1 MSYRKGSLRWFAGLF
16 IPVIMLSAC
25 GLGSVSRARVT
36 PQSPSSMVIFA
47 TLSRNYTGPHGVLN
61 IYVDASGFQNV
72 LTLTPPSGKEETGLT
87 ATLWLVIVDRPE
99 TYTSFQVQSGQT
111 ISFEGYDI
119 EILRIAEYD
128 RGAYFVD
135 VEVSEAE

>member
-1 MSYRKGSLRWFAGLF
+1 MDYQKRSLRWFSGFF
-16 IPVIMLSAC
+16 IPIILLSSC
-25 GLGSVSRARVT
+25 GIGNVSLANVT

-61 IYVDASGFQNV
+61 IYVDADGFPNV
-72 LTLTPPSGKEETGLT
+72 LTRTPPSGQEEAGLT
-87 ATLWLVIVDRPE
+87 ATLWLVIADRPE
-99 TYTSFQVQSGQT
+99 TYTSFQVQSGQA

-119 EILRIAEYD
+119 KILRIAEYD
-128 RGAYFVD
+128 RGAYFVE